1 MPVGVNSSMP
11 LTDDE
16 ANADAPV
23 DSEPLH
29 GSSVP
34 ASLTTAD
41 AEEEIFVQSTAASV
55 LVCADPPDGV

>member
-1 MPVGVNSSMP
+1 MP